1 VRRVTFDLGT
11 GSIELEVDGTTSF
24 GDGLV
29 LLDVDDDLTAGTPWQ
44 ADGYTVAELLTADE
58 FAELTLRFEDLLARV
73 VTEAG
78 SSAPGYAMQAHHRF
92 VDDAQHAAVASA
104 IRNGFPTTEL
114 GGLASRLTEA
124 VSQLCGTDV
133 VPVCPA
139 PYEPGIRADGASRF
153 FLRVVRPGSTT
164 DHNPPHR
171 DVWIPRLRNALNLY
185 LPLCGSSPQTSLPLV
200 PGSHRWAEAGD
211 RAHGRRRPPR
221 RRRLLRPDRGVV
233 AAAAPLRAP
242 RSGTGVGDGV
252 LALPDP
258 RWCAE
263 RQPGHHT
270 GVAGDALLASVGGK
284 LTADQCTAH
293 TAVPWQAHRFAPA
306 IA

>member
-1 VRRVTFDLGT
+1 MRRVTFDLGT

-200 PGSHRWAEAGD
+200 PGSHRWAEAEIERTVDGARLD
-211 RAHGRRRPPR
+211 GVAYSVPTVVSSRRPLR
-221 RRRLLRPDRGVV
+221 FVRPDP
-233 AAAAPLRAP
+233 APGW
-242 RSGTGVGDGV
+242 GTVFSPYLIHGGARNANQDTTRVS
-252 LALPDP
+252 LEM
-258 RWCAE
+258 RFW
-263 RQPGHHT
+263 RR
-270 GVAGDALLASVGGK
+270 SVGS
-284 LTADQCTAH
+284 
-293 TAVPWQAHRFAPA
+293 
-306 IA
+306 